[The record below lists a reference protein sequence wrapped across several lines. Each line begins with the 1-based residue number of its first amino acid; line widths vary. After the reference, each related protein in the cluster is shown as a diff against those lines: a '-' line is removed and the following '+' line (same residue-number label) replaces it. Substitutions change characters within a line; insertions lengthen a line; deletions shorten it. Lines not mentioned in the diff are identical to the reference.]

1 MAYVDGRTYTA
12 HHHHH
17 HHHRLQ
23 QRPNTVRQPK
33 NNNNNKSHTK
43 TEKMKRRIQKNI
55 TFIAHRKRIYNLS
68 HNVMGL
74 FLSVFVLLSYSSL
87 MTMSAKRYAQFVRSC
102 SLSLSFSLALCI
114 LLLVGLRFIFHN
126 LSPIEIGLSFATPH

>member
-43 TEKMKRRIQKNI
+43 TEKNEEKNTKEHHI
-55 TFIAHRKRIYNLS
+55 HCTPQTHLQFITQRNGPFPVRFCLTFIFFPDDYVGQKVCTI
-68 HNVMGL
+68 
-74 FLSVFVLLSYSSL
+74 
-87 MTMSAKRYAQFVRSC
+87 C
-102 SLSLSFSLALCI
+102 SLLLALSFSLALCI